1 MSLELEDYKPEAP
14 RVLRAISIREG
25 ALMSIIVHLALVVVV
40 LLSPKWFRVVVPVQP
55 PPPMTTSVEFVP
67 IDVLKDVIAAPK
79 LRAPMSDL
87 DRRATTIEK
96 ASVPESSNP
105 VSHGDTSE
113 KTQAAPPE
121 PPAPDRGNAGDSSA
135 APTSPPVAPPDVASK
150 LTVNPI
156 PARPSAAAG
165 SSIGDALRHI
175 DRYTAG
181 QSFSND
187 KGGDQQ
193 QQSADIQFDSKG
205 ADFGSWIRRF
215 RAQVIRNWWVPQAAQ
230 LMSGHVVIQFYVH
243 RDGRIT
249 DLQVVAP
256 SKIESFTIAA
266 YNALKLSNP
275 TAPLPQEY
283 PDDAMLMT
291 VKFFYNEIIR

>member
-14 RVLRAISIREG
+14 HMLRAISVREG
-25 ALMSIIVHLALVVVV
+25 VLMSIIVHLAMAVLI
-40 LLSPKWFRVVVPVQP
+40 LLSPKMFHAVVPVEPAPEPATQ
-55 PPPMTTSVEFVP
+55 VEFVTP
-67 IDVLKDVIAAPK
+67 DVLKDVVAPPK

-96 ASVPESSNP
+96 ALVPANPDP
-105 VSHGDTSE
+105 VSHGNSPE
-113 KTQAAPPE
+113 RAQAAPPE
-121 PPAPDRGNAGDSSA
+121 PPTPD
-135 APTSPPVAPPDVASK
+135 TQPPSTAVAPPDVASK
-150 LTVNPI
+150 VTFNPTPP
-156 PARPSAAAG
+156 PAPANSNA
-165 SSIGDALRHI
+165 IGDALRHI

-187 KGGDQQ
+187 QGGQNQQ
-193 QQSADIQFDSKG
+193 QAADIQFDSKG
-205 ADFGSWIRRF
+205 VDFGSWIRRF

-249 DLQVVAP
+249 DLHVVEP
-256 SKIESFTIAA
+256 SKIESFTTAA

-275 TAPLPQEY
+275 TAPLPAEY
-283 PDDAMLMT
+283 PDEAVLFT

>member
-14 RVLRAISIREG
+14 RVLRAISVREG
-25 ALMSIIVHLALVVVV
+25 VLMSIIVHLALVVVI
-40 LLSPKWFRVVVPVQP
+40 LLSPKFFHVIVPDEP
-55 PPPMTTSVEFVP
+55 PPPMTTQVEFVTP
-67 IDVLKDVIAAPK
+67 EVLKDVVKPPK
-79 LRAPMSDL
+79 PRAPLSDL

-96 ASVPESSNP
+96 APVPENSMP
-105 VSHGDTSE
+105 VSRGDTPE
-113 KTQAAPPE
+113 KIQAAPPE
-121 PPAPDRGNAGDSSA
+121 PPPEPPAS
-135 APTSPPVAPPDVASK
+135 TPPVAPPDVASK
-150 LTVNPI
+150 ITFNPT
-156 PARPSAAAG
+156 PAPAPANSKNA
-165 SSIGDALRHI
+165 IGDAISHI

-187 KGGDQQ
+187 KGGQDQ

-249 DLQVVAP
+249 DLHVVEP
-256 SKIESFTIAA
+256 SKIESFTTAA

-275 TAPLPQEY
+275 TAALPAEY
-283 PDDAMLMT
+283 PDEAMLMT
-291 VKFFYNEIIR
+291 VKFFYNETIR